1 MWQFLQNVRS
11 TPRWTIPNHVPA
23 KWIQEW
29 TQWKCIKILFTLQI
43 PLSFPPPFPS
53 FSTDFPAVLRLD
65 SPCTG
70 TDRRCTGAGTF
81 GTVAWSRCSGHRH
94 RRPLFFQL
102 RLERLGVT
110 LSGRG
115 TTHGFAGFFA
125 QRCPTTAGTRRRF
138 LTLPKKQPRAKKVGF
153 RPWTVELH
161 FGLGRYLSYTNRL
174 LKVKPLDS
182 IQIIPHHSFLPKPH
196 QIPMKK
202 KTSQI
207 HQNIGA

>member
-1 MWQFLQNVRS
+1 MYKQVSVPYTMSEVSSNVAVS
-11 TPRWTIPNHVPA
+11 TKCAKYPKMDDSQSCSCQMDPRMDIVEMHENLVHSPNSPF
-23 KWIQEW
+23 I
-29 TQWKCIKILFTLQI
+29 
-43 PLSFPPPFPS
+43 PPPFPS

-138 LTLPKKQPRAKKVGF
+138 LTLRKNSHGPKKWVSDRG
-153 RPWTVELH
+153 PWN
-161 FGLGRYLSYTNRL
+161 FI
-174 LKVKPLDS
+174 LDWEDTLA
-182 IQIIPHHSFLPKPH
+182 ILIDF
-196 QIPMKK
+196 
-202 KTSQI
+202 
-207 HQNIGA
+207 